1 MATASIGRSSHKN
14 TQERERV
21 IDQMHQA
28 KHIDD
33 MTEKWLSQT
42 PNPPRTSIF
51 YTLTKIHKP
60 VPVGRPITDLRLLP
74 PLLREYHLL
83 RITIPPYRQQ

>member
-21 IDQMHQA
+21 IDQMHQG

-51 YTLTKIHKP
+51 CTLTKIHKP
-60 VPVGRPITDLRLLP
+60 VPVGRPITDLRL
-74 PLLREYHLL
+74 
-83 RITIPPYRQQ
+83 

>member
-21 IDQMHQA
+21 IDQMHQG

-33 MTEKWLSQT
+33 MTEKWLSIRSQK
-42 PNPPRTSIF
+42 
-51 YTLTKIHKP
+51 YTNQYRS
-60 VPVGRPITDLRLLP
+60 VDL
-74 PLLREYHLL
+74 
-83 RITIPPYRQQ
+83 